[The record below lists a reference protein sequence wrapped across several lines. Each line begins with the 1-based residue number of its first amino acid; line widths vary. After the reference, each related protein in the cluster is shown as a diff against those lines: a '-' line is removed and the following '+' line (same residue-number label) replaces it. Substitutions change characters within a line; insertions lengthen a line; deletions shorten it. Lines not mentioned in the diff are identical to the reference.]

1 MDILSFD
8 EDSHHRSFSTTT
20 GLTAP
25 KLTLTS
31 ISTPS
36 IIRPEQR
43 HTIKISDRLLD
54 IPCKVCGDRSSGKHY
69 GVYACDGCSGFFK
82 RSIHRNRVYVCKQQ
96 GKGGG
101 DCPIDKTHRNQCRAC
116 RLRKCFEAQMNKD
129 AVQHERGP
137 RKPKNKP
144 IIPTE
149 IRSTG
154 TPGTVRSLTP
164 SSTTSLSPLPRQTG
178 HSILPLT
185 IPHRPLP
192 ADKSALTGSS
202 TPLPPPSS
210 SFISSSVYY
219 GTFYHSLLTAEHYNI
234 NPLALDAVRE
244 DDGAEVGR
252 VKGLGSSIST
262 SPDNLPEVTAR
273 LIFTSVKWA
282 KNITCFRLLPFRDQ
296 LILLEE
302 TWKDLFLM
310 GICQWAVPLETDAL
324 LKSLAVSMSVKGEK
338 TSPEATAEL
347 ASQVR
352 YMKET
357 VAKLRAMKV
366 DFTEF
371 ACLKAVALFKS
382 ETPHLSEPHRVESL
396 QDQAQVMLGDYV
408 RYAHLSQPTR
418 FGRLLIMLSA
428 LRAVSS
434 KFLETLFFKQ
444 TIGEIPIERLLS
456 DMFQTC

>member
-1 MDILSFD
+1 MVFVITIQIVCILSLLYHILIF
-8 EDSHHRSFSTTT
+8 HIFCLFIYLFLST
-20 GLTAP
+20 G
-25 KLTLTS
+25 
-31 ISTPS
+31 
-36 IIRPEQR
+36 
-43 HTIKISDRLLD
+43 DRLLD

-82 RSIHRNRVYVCKQQ
+82 RSIHRGRVYVCKQQ

-144 IIPTE
+144 MVSIDA
-149 IRSTG
+149 RSTG
-154 TPGTVRSLTP
+154 TPGTIRSQTP
-164 SSTTSLSPLPRQTG
+164 TSTTSLSPLPRHTG

-185 IPHRPLP
+185 IPHRPLTG
-192 ADKSALTGSS
+192 DKSSLTGASA
-202 TPLPPPSS
+202 PLPPPSS
-210 SFISSSVYY
+210 GFISTSVYY

-234 NPLALDAVRE
+234 NPLALDAVRQ
-244 DDGAEVGR
+244 DDGGEVGR
-252 VKGLGSSIST
+252 VKGLGTT
-262 SPDNLPEVTAR
+262 SPDNLLEVTAR
-273 LIFTSVKWA
+273 LLFTSVKWA

-302 TWKDLFLM
+302 TWRDLFLM
-310 GICQWAVPLETDAL
+310 GMCQWAVPLESDAL
-324 LKSLAVSMSVKGEK
+324 LKSLAVSMSVKGVK
-338 TSPEATAEL
+338 TSAETTAEL
-347 ASQVR
+347 AAQVR

-371 ACLKAVALFKS
+371 ACLKAIALFKS
-382 ETPHLSEPHRVESL
+382 ETRGLSEPHRVESL

-408 RYAHLSQPTR
+408 RYAHLSQPPR
-418 FGRLLIMLSA
+418 FGRLLLMLSA

-434 KFLETLFFKQ
+434 KFLEKLFFKQ
-444 TIGEIPIERLLS
+444 IIGEIPIERLLS

>member
-1 MDILSFD
+1 MEMLSYD
-8 EDSHHRSFSTTT
+8 EDGQHCSFSGTV
-20 GLTAP
+20 GLTPP
-25 KLTLTS
+25 KLTLTP
-31 ISTPS
+31 ISTPC
-36 IIRPEQR
+36 IRPEQR
-43 HTIKISDRLLD
+43 QPVKISDRLLD

-82 RSIHRNRVYVCKQQ
+82 RSIHRGRVYVCKQQ

-144 IIPTE
+144 MVSIDA
-149 IRSTG
+149 RSTG
-154 TPGTVRSLTP
+154 TPGTIRSQTP
-164 SSTTSLSPLPRQTG
+164 TSTTSLSPLPRHTG

-185 IPHRPLP
+185 IPHRPLTG
-192 ADKSALTGSS
+192 DKSSLTGASA
-202 TPLPPPSS
+202 PLPPPSS
-210 SFISSSVYY
+210 GFISTSVYY

-234 NPLALDAVRE
+234 NPLALDAVRQ
-244 DDGAEVGR
+244 DDGGE
-252 VKGLGSSIST
+252 
-262 SPDNLPEVTAR
+262 
-273 LIFTSVKWA
+273 
-282 KNITCFRLLPFRDQ
+282 

-302 TWKDLFLM
+302 TWRDLFLM
-310 GICQWAVPLETDAL
+310 GMCQWAVPLESDAL
-324 LKSLAVSMSVKGEK
+324 LKSLAVSMSVKGVK
-338 TSPEATAEL
+338 TSAETTAEL
-347 ASQVR
+347 AAQVR

-371 ACLKAVALFKS
+371 ACLKAIALFKS
-382 ETPHLSEPHRVESL
+382 ETRGLSEPHRVESL

-408 RYAHLSQPTR
+408 RYAHLSQPPR
-418 FGRLLIMLSA
+418 FGRLLLMLSA

-434 KFLETLFFKQ
+434 KFLEKLFFKQ
-444 TIGEIPIERLLS
+444 IIGEIPIERLLS